1 MAFIDCPEC
10 GLGVSS
16 EATFCP
22 RCGFPVRK
30 AGSRRQGGS
39 ASRGMV
45 EVPLTSLDLTRSL
58 IGRLVFGGL
67 VLASGIGFEAPP
79 VVLLAL
85 VAWGSGIPLYLKA
98 RKAMRL
104 GIQAP
109 PGELGPE
116 VAQQLLEARAQ
127 TAEQV
132 SAIERNAT
140 QIQDLEERV
149 EFMERLL
156 ARQREEG

>member
-1 MAFIDCPEC
+1 
-10 GLGVSS
+10 
-16 EATFCP
+16 
-22 RCGFPVRK
+22 
-30 AGSRRQGGS
+30 
-39 ASRGMV
+39 MV